1 MAKLD
6 KNSYK
11 DDKRFLLLDRDGVI
25 NEERENYVLDQSEF
39 VFKDDFVANAR
50 LIGQY
55 FDTVIV
61 VTNQSCVG
69 RGLISKE
76 KLNAIHNEMI
86 INAGTYGLIIEK
98 VYFATGFAS
107 IDPRRKPN
115 SGMLYDIMKDFPCF
129 RNNLACMVGNRTSD
143 MQFAK
148 SAGITSIHY
157 TNRGVEKSICPALV
171 DVVMND
177 WYDFDNIM
185 LSLNLGKLD
194 N

>member
-50 LIGQY
+50 LVGQY

-98 VYFATGFAS
+98 VRS
-107 IDPRRKPN
+107 I
-115 SGMLYDIMKDFPCF
+115 
-129 RNNLACMVGNRTSD
+129 
-143 MQFAK
+143 
-148 SAGITSIHY
+148 ITPLCIIKKILTIY
-157 TNRGVEKSICPALV
+157 L
-171 DVVMND
+171 
-177 WYDFDNIM
+177 
-185 LSLNLGKLD
+185 L
-194 N
+194 